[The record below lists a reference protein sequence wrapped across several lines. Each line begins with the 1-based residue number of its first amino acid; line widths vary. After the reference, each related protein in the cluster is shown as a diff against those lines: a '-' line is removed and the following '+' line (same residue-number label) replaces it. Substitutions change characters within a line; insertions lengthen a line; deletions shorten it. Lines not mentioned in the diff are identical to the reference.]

1 MEELSN
7 LVRYCNNLQKSRVDI
22 ISELVGAIE
31 RGVSIKDIKQ
41 YLIPNV
47 RTNREKQPK
56 QLILDMEDISN
67 RLFEYDERILI
78 DIEFWKINLED
89 EESFNVDDFLTKR
102 NNKQI

>member
-1 MEELSN
+1 
-7 LVRYCNNLQKSRVDI
+7 VDI